1 MDKSYFVY
9 KSKIKEEVK
18 ETFERINYFRNCI
31 DTLKNIENKEY
42 EEINNWM
49 IKFYIEYIGEI
60 KEEFNKKVY
69 IYFYG

>member
-9 KSKIKEEVK
+9 KSKIKEEIK

>member
-9 KSKIKEEVK
+9 KSKIKEEIK
-18 ETFERINYFRNCI
+18 ETFERINYFRNRI
-31 DTLKNIENKEY
+31 DTLKNMENKEY

>member
-18 ETFERINYFRNCI
+18 ETFERINYFRNRI
-31 DTLKNIENKEY
+31 DTLKNMENKEY